1 MMNGFIFYFLNVFPG
16 TAGEICMSRTMK
28 TVGEVT
34 DFRPHSIVRVIG
46 RAMRVPWFWVGI
58 TMMAAGFFS
67 LLGLLSVANVSFVFP
82 ATAISY
88 AVGTL
93 GGKFFLR
100 RARHSPALGRRTAR
114 LRRRRA
120 RVPRHEVAASS
131 TGRRS
136 P

>member
-1 MMNGFIFYFLNVFPG
+1 MTGFIFYFLNVFPG

-100 RARHSPALGRRTAR
+100 ERVTPQRWAGVLLVCVGVALVFLGTK
-114 LRRRRA
+114 
-120 RVPRHEVAASS
+120 
-131 TGRRS
+131 
-136 P
+136 